1 MSLITDILRD
11 NHIFAVVGVSQDP
24 ARYGHEIFET
34 LLAKGYQVYPINPKY
49 DAVDGHRCYPALEAL
64 PEKPDVAVAVV
75 PPAVTEKIVETCARQ
90 GIGTVW
96 MPPGAWSEKAIEICE
111 VHGIQEVHDV
121 CLVFA
126 LRSLKE

>member
-1 MSLITDILRD
+1 MSLVTDILRD

-24 ARYGHEIFET
+24 AKYGHEIFEA
-34 LLAKGYQVYPINPKY
+34 LLKKGYKAYPVNPKY
-49 DAVDGHRCYPALEAL
+49 EAVDGYRCYPTLEAL
-64 PEKPDVAVAVV
+64 PEKPDVAVMVV
-75 PPAVTEKIVETCARQ
+75 PPTVTEKVVESCASL

-96 MPPGAWSEKAIEICE
+96 MPPGAWSESAVETCE
-111 VHGIQEVHDV
+111 AHGIQEVHDV